1 MWYVIRIYT
10 LVVTLQKIYASRKST
25 KHTAPYLAS
34 EAAQNV
40 GPPWPARI
48 TLSGGLEVEYI
59 PSLLAESIPVTE
71 EKKEG
76 KPSRRWQD
84 KQVGPQPL
92 TACDSEDE
100 EIDNIVFFVLF
111 RQHLLCASLL
121 HTVQNNPKHTFHLA
135 ESASKQ
141 HQLTKSAKLLI
152 LMNAERV
159 IPTTL

>member
-1 MWYVIRIYT
+1 MICNTYT
-10 LVVTLQKIYASRKST
+10 FVVTLQKNMQVTSLPNIQHHTSLPRRLKMWALHGLPGSRSPGGWRLNT
-25 KHTAPYLAS
+25 FP
-34 EAAQNV
+34 V
-40 GPPWPARI
+40 FWPNRFR
-48 TLSGGLEVEYI
+48 SRRR
-59 PSLLAESIPVTE
+59 
-71 EKKEG
+71 KKED

-100 EIDNIVFFVLF
+100 EIDNIVFFCPVSSASA
-111 RQHLLCASLL
+111 LCKPTP
-121 HTVQNNPKHTFHLA
+121 HCPKHTVHLA